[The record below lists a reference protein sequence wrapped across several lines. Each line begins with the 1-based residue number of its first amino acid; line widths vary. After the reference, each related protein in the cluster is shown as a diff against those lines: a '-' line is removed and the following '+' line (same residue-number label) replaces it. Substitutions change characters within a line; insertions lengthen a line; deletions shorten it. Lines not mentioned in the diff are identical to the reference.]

1 MMISTKGRY
10 ALRIMV
16 DLAQHDGE
24 EPVSVR
30 AIAQRQDISGKYM
43 EQIISVLTRAGL
55 LRSVRGAQG
64 GYTLA
69 KPPEEITVRQVVVAL
84 EGDMAIVDCQ
94 RGAQCKDADKCATH
108 KVWNRISDAV
118 NGALDAITLKDM
130 LNDYSCAQ
138 ARGD

>member
-1 MMISTKGRY
+1 MKFTTRGRY
-10 ALRIMV
+10 GLRAAFV
-16 DLAQHDGE
+16 LAQGWGGP
-24 EPVSVR
+24 PV
-30 AIAQRQDISGKYM
+30 
-43 EQIISVLTRAGL
+43 
-55 LRSVRGAQG
+55 AQG

>member
-1 MMISTKGRY
+1 MCW
-10 ALRIMV
+10 L
-16 DLAQHDGE
+16 
-24 EPVSVR
+24 
-30 AIAQRQDISGKYM
+30 
-43 EQIISVLTRAGL
+43 RAGAGSQHLAEKYLEQL
-55 LRSVRGAQG
+55 LSALKKAGLVETVRGAQG

-94 RGAQCKDADKCATH
+94 RGAQCKDAEKCATH

>member
-1 MMISTKGRY
+1 M
-10 ALRIMV
+10 L
-16 DLAQHDGE
+16 D
-24 EPVSVR
+24 
-30 AIAQRQDISGKYM
+30 AILVPKIRKMGFKCFLYSGVIFCRQFTSFLEY
-43 EQIISVLTRAGL
+43 TRFQMAE
-55 LRSVRGAQG
+55 
-64 GYTLA
+64 
-69 KPPEEITVRQVVVAL
+69 PPEEITVRQVVVAL

>member
-1 MMISTKGRY
+1 M
-10 ALRIMV
+10 
-16 DLAQHDGE
+16 
-24 EPVSVR
+24 
-30 AIAQRQDISGKYM
+30 
-43 EQIISVLTRAGL
+43 
-55 LRSVRGAQG
+55 
-64 GYTLA
+64 
-69 KPPEEITVRQVVVAL
+69 RQVVVAL